1 MATPPDLADQRAP
14 TRLTIQPGFFTESSA
29 RGSQRWKTG
38 DKVRF
43 KNGLP
48 EKLGG
53 WIEQELTGD
62 THTGVARRAHEW
74 TSLDGESWIAYG
86 TNTKLYLVNRN
97 VRYDITPIR
106 RSIALTNPFTTAMA
120 SANVVVTDA
129 GHGVT
134 TGDAVRFAGGS
145 AVAGITISGEY
156 VVVSVLGDTYTI
168 THSAPANASTTG
180 GGSVQA
186 DYDLDA
192 GAASKTLALG
202 YGVCKYGESTYGTAR
217 SISCSGIVRDL
228 RIWSLDNFGE
238 DLIASPR
245 GGAVYHWDRTT
256 GPLSRA
262 VQLTSAPQTNQRV
275 LVSKSGVQVV
285 CLGAF
290 DPVANSPD
298 PMFIRVGAV
307 GSLTEFTLD
316 EEGQNSV
323 FEERLAV
330 GSKIVGGERTRAGI
344 LVSTDE
350 ADYLMQ
356 DDPQDI
362 FRIVQLAAGNAFI
375 APNAGVEVDGV
386 AYYMAPYKFMRFDGV
401 LDEIPCEVWQRVF
414 AENIG
419 SVANPDRISREQ
431 VDKVYCWYNEKF
443 SEIWWFYPSADGT
456 GENDRYVIFNTQERC
471 WYFGTIER
479 TAAVSVGPAYDLPTA
494 FDATGTF
501 FLHESGVDDDDAP
514 MSAAIESYDTMLGEG
529 KVKVQMTKAIP
540 DMVRFAGTV
549 LLYLKAKRYPR
560 DAAYVTKGP
569 YTITT
574 STRAKGVN
582 ITGRQ
587 VAIRMESTALGD
599 DWRMD
604 AWTFYGQPDAEDS

>member
-1 MATPPDLADQRAP
+1 MIPGGLADERSP
-14 TRLTIQPGFFTESSA
+14 VRLALKPGFYTESSA
-29 RGSQRWKTG
+29 RNSVDRWKTG

-48 EKLGG
+48 EKIGG
-53 WIEQELTGD
+53 WVEQDLTGA
-62 THTGVARRAHEW
+62 THTGVARRGHEW
-74 TSLDGESWIAYG
+74 TSLDGERWIAYG
-86 TNTKLYLVNRN
+86 TNTKLYLVNRD

-106 RSIALTNPFTTAMA
+106 RSIALTNPFTTVSM
-120 SANVVVTDA
+120 SAVVTVTDV
-129 GHGVT
+129 GHDVT
-134 TGDAVRFAGGS
+134 TGDAVRFSGGS
-145 AVAGITISGEY
+145 AVGGITISGEY
-156 VVVSVLGDTYTI
+156 TVLSVLGDTYRI
-168 THSAPANASTTG
+168 THSAPASSSTTG
-180 GGSVQA
+180 GGAVQA
-186 DYDLDA
+186 DYDIGA
-192 GAASKTLALG
+192 GAPSKTLALG
-202 YGVCKYGESTYGTAR
+202 YGVCKYGEGTYGTAR
-217 SISCSGIVRDL
+217 SIACSGIVRDL

-245 GGAVYHWDRTT
+245 GGAVYHWDKTT

-262 VQLTSAPQTNQRV
+262 VQLTSAPQTNERV
-275 LVSKSGVQVV
+275 LVSKSGVQII

-290 DPVANSPD
+290 DSVANSPD

-323 FEERLAV
+323 FEERLSV
-330 GSKIVGGERTRAGI
+330 GSKIVAGERTRSGI

-356 DDPQDI
+356 DDPTDI
-362 FRIVQLAAGNAFI
+362 FRVVQLAAGNTFI
-375 APNAGVEVDGV
+375 APNAGVEVDGT

-401 LDEIPCEVWQRVF
+401 LDELVCEVWQRVF
-414 AENIG
+414 AEKIG
-419 SVANPDRISREQ
+419 SAANPDRINRDQ

-443 SEIWWFYPSADGT
+443 SEIWWFYPSADGG
-456 GENDRYVIFNTQERC
+456 GENDRYVIYNTAERC
-471 WYFGTIER
+471 WYFGTIVR
-479 TAAVSVGPAYDLPTA
+479 TAAISQGPSYDLPTA
-494 FDATGTF
+494 FHSDGSF
-501 FLHESGVDDDDAP
+501 FLHESGVDDDDAAL
-514 MSAAIESYDTMLGEG
+514 AASIESYDTQLGEG
-529 KVKVQMTKAIP
+529 KNKVQMTKAIP

-560 DAAYVTKGP
+560 DANYVTKGP

-574 STRAKGVN
+574 STTTKGIN

-587 VAIRMESTALGD
+587 VAVRIESTAIGD

-604 AWTFYGQPDAEDS
+604 AWTFYGQSDAEDS